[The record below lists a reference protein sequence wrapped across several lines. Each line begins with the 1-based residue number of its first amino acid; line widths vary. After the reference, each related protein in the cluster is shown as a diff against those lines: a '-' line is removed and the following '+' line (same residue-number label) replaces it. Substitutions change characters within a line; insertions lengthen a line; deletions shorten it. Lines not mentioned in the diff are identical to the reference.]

1 MRITHDRRGAPP
13 APGATL
19 LATTP
24 GSGLYF
30 ATFEYLQQPGMYGK
44 PFGFEGGGRGGGSGP
59 PTPQSKGCPDRHPTS
74 FASSKKSEIFLSVLC
89 AKKCSKKSKKMSI
102 LDLCSKE
109 KSRDSTFPAFF
120 RTEIFSAPYHFEVE
134 EVGVRPPP
142 PRVGGPHPPL
152 PAAVQRWQDP
162 PGRPRLRLRL
172 PAAAG
177 GAGHSGGHA
186 EGEPPDRDLT
196 GDGLAEGAAG
206 GGVGLGRGLCGLTL
220 HPRATRPT
228 KRFSQNPRSPA
239 VQLEKSA
246 EWKKVL
252 PPPPGDVV
260 QGGSG

>member
-1 MRITHDRRGAPP
+1 MEVQRFHLIQGPTQPMCIGCAMRITHDRRGAPP

-142 PRVGGPHPPL
+142 HVLVDPIL
-152 PAAVQRWQDP
+152 PCPQRYNAGKTLRGDLACACASQLL
-162 PGRPRLRLRL
+162 PGAL
-172 PAAAG
+172 
-177 GAGHSGGHA
+177 
-186 EGEPPDRDLT
+186 
-196 GDGLAEGAAG
+196 
-206 GGVGLGRGLCGLTL
+206 VI
-220 HPRATRPT
+220 
-228 KRFSQNPRSPA
+228 
-239 VQLEKSA
+239 
-246 EWKKVL
+246 
-252 PPPPGDVV
+252 PGDMLKVNL
-260 QGGSG
+260 QTGT